1 MLLSEVR
8 LLFGNILKD
17 GGAAGV
23 FSVAAF
29 LGFLNFF
36 GADEVFFH
44 LFYYLVC
51 IHENV
56 VDVEHFLFFD
66 V

>member
-1 MLLSEVR
+1 
-8 LLFGNILKD
+8 LKD